1 MNRFCRLMLWSW
13 ALPMTLASPAT
24 AQNQSDSPI
33 YKNYRPQGP
42 STLIRR
48 SDINYNMLQL
58 FILERKANAGELEAQ
73 HELGLRYLLG
83 EGVMA
88 DTAKGAHWIGKAADR
103 GYSEAQYNMAIVWF
117 NGWGGEWNP
126 FKTFDLLLTCAE
138 KGMSESQHLLGMF
151 YTENL
156 VVPRNWEEGYRW
168 VKKAADAG
176 YAPSR
181 ETLKDFEARGLGVP
195 RDTTKATEST
205 SKPQSR
211 LALGFVFQDGES
223 DTTTTSDKT
232 LLQDALR
239 EATPQLRQ
247 ALGLQKS
254 TEKIDLDSTGLKAI
268 RDAAEE
274 GSPEALAILG
284 RNYERGTTVQKDVVL
299 ATVYYLRAI
308 RMSSNRA
315 PALLSQLV
323 QDPMYL
329 EHLKARVE
337 SKDPDALYAYATLS
351 ALRLDYL
358 LSKTQF
364 PISDQKAL
372 EFLQTAVAANHVQAR
387 IELGLCYYSGRWVQ
401 ENRGKAIELWKEAVA
416 MGSKEAQVRI
426 AALTVQDSTADEYS
440 RIAALAVL
448 EKAVQGGSL
457 LAQVALGYCYETGN
471 VVPKRWAEA
480 AKQYRNAA
488 QRGSKDAYAALQS
501 MHDSLRP
508 NLPRFQIAEFQ

>member
-1 MNRFCRLMLWSW
+1 MLCSW
-13 ALPMTLASPAT
+13 TLTTLLSLPLVPQT
-24 AQNQSDSPI
+24 QSDSPI
-33 YKNYRPQGP
+33 YKNYRPAGP

-83 EGVMA
+83 EGVVA
-88 DTAKGAHWIGKAADR
+88 DTAKGAYWIGRAADR
-103 GYSEAQYNMAIVWF
+103 GYTEAQYNMAIVWF

-126 FKTFDLLLTCAE
+126 FKTFDLLLACAE
-138 KGMSESQHLLGMF
+138 KGMPESQHLLGMF

-195 RDTTKATEST
+195 KDTSKAAAQQ

-211 LALGFVFQDGES
+211 LALGFVFQDSET
-223 DTTTTSDKT
+223 DTTTTSDKI

-254 TEKIDLDSTGLKAI
+254 TEKIDLDSTGLKAL

-284 RNYERGTTVQKDVVL
+284 RNYERGTVVPKDLIL

-315 PALLSQLV
+315 PGLLGQLV
-323 QDPMYL
+323 QAPSYL
-329 EHLKARVE
+329 EQLKSRVDR
-337 SKDPDALYAYATLS
+337 KDPDALYAYATLS

-372 EFLQTAVAANHVQAR
+372 EFLQTAVSAHHVQALV
-387 IELGLCYYSGRWVQ
+387 ELGLCYYSGRWVL
-401 ENRGKAIELWKEAVA
+401 EDRHKAIALWKEAVA
-416 MGSKEAQVRI
+416 RGNKEGQVRI
-426 AALTVQDSTADEYS
+426 AALAVQDSTADEYS

-448 EKAVQGGSL
+448 EKSVQGGSL
-457 LAQVALGYCYETGN
+457 LAQVALGYCYETGK

-488 QRGSKDAYAALQS
+488 QRGSKDAYAALQR
-501 MHDSLRP
+501 MHDTLRP
-508 NLPRFQIAEFQ
+508 NQSRFQIAEFQ